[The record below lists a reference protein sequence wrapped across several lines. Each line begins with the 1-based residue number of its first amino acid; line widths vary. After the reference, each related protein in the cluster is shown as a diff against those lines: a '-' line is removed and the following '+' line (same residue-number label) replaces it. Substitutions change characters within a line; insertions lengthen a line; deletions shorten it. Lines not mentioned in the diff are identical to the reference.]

1 MNIKIDN
8 SIIEVLRPVTD
19 GDADLKR
26 TVNILILNGIEKA
39 IEDGFTGI
47 DMETVEKLQKE
58 HIIENM
64 VQDLLD
70 VLNDD

>member
-26 TVNILILNGIEKA
+26 AVNMLIINGIEKT

-47 DMETVEKLQKE
+47 DMETVEKLQK
-58 HIIENM
+58 NM
-64 VQDLLD
+64 LSKIHYKI
-70 VLNDD
+70 

>member
-26 TVNILILNGIEKA
+26 IVNILILNGIEKA

>member
-1 MNIKIDN
+1 MNIKIKN

-19 GDADLKR
+19 GDADLER

-39 IEDGFTGI
+39 IDDGFTGI

-64 VQDLLD
+64 LQDVLD
-70 VLNDD
+70 ALNDD

>member
-26 TVNILILNGIEKA
+26 TVNILILNGIGKA

>member
-1 MNIKIDN
+1 MNIKIKN
-8 SIIEVLRPVTD
+8 SIIEILRPVTA
-19 GDADLKR
+19 GDADLER

-39 IEDGFTGI
+39 IDDGFTGI

-64 VQDLLD
+64 LQDVMD
-70 VLNDD
+70 ALNDD

>member
-26 TVNILILNGIEKA
+26 AVNMLIINGIEKT

-47 DMETVEKLQKE
+47 DMKTVEKLQKKYV
-58 HIIENM
+58 IENTL
-64 VQDLLD
+64 QDLMD
-70 VLNDD
+70 FLNND